1 MNRELFISILCML
14 TLGAFA
20 QSTNTYEY
28 DNLNRLTKVTY
39 ANGAVVQYT
48 YDAVGNRLT
57 KTVEGVNATTTQS
70 QPLSTG
76 WNWWSTYVEQSG
88 SEGLIQL
95 ENSLGSAGVIIKSRN
110 DGYVESYVNNG
121 TVSWFG
127 QLSALSNEQMY
138 KINTNASSTAMMTGY
153 VASTSSHPIT
163 ISPGWN
169 WIGFPV
175 NHSVSVTTAMS
186 SFSPTVNDIIKGR
199 NSYTTYYS
207 DNGQQYWFGT
217 LNTLEPGI
225 GYMYQS
231 LSSNSKTLVF
241 QSGRGETTLANITPD
256 DNLYRPEG
264 QRYADNMT
272 VTAVLEVDG
281 EEVRSDVYEV
291 AAFCGDECRGSVRL
305 MYVEPVDRYVAFLT
319 VFGESGDE
327 ITLCLSDGLTT
338 ILSSDLLTFTPDGV
352 MGSIALPTVLHFGT
366 TGISEATAM
375 VRIYPNPVSRKGQLH
390 LLLPYESGMLQ
401 VEIVNVLGVTVC
413 REAVQVSSSA
423 TLSLTLPESVLPGTY
438 VLKAFSQEGKV
449 YYGKLMVE

>member
-1 MNRELFISILCML
+1 MKNTIVISILSL
-14 TLGAFA
+14 LALGAFA
-20 QSTNTYEY
+20 QYTNTYEY

-88 SEGLIQL
+88 SEGLTQL
-95 ENSLGSAGVIIKSRN
+95 ENSLGAAGVIIKSRN

-127 QLSALSNEQMY
+127 QLNALSNEQMY

-153 VASTSSHPIT
+153 EAGTSSHPIA
-163 ISPGWN
+163 IAPGWN

-175 NHSVSVTTAMS
+175 SHSVGVSTAMAA
-186 SFSPTVNDIIKGR
+186 FSPAANDIIKGR
-199 NSYTTYYS
+199 NSFTTYYS
-207 DNGQQYWFGT
+207 DSGQQYWFGT
-217 LNTLEPGI
+217 LNTLEPGS

-231 LSSNSKTLVF
+231 QSSNLKTLVF
-241 QSGRGETTLANITPD
+241 QAGRGETTLANITPE
-256 DNLYRPEG
+256 DNFYRPED

-281 EEVRSDVYEV
+281 EEVRSDAYEV
-291 AAFCGDECRGSVRL
+291 AAFCGNECRGSVRL
-305 MYVEPVDRYVAFLT
+305 IYVEPVDRYVAFLT
-319 VFGESGDE
+319 VFGETGETIEFRLTDGEETMPSDDVMGFV
-327 ITLCLSDGLTT
+327 SDGIT
-338 ILSSDLLTFTPDGV
+338 
-352 MGSIALPTVLHFGT
+352 GSIASPAVLHFGT
-366 TGISEATAM
+366 TGVSDASAV
-375 VRIYPNPVSRKGQLH
+375 VRIFPNPVKRKGQLH
-390 LLLPYESGMLQ
+390 FTTPDESGQLQ
-401 VEIVNVLGVTVC
+401 VEIVNMLGVTVC
-413 REAVQVSSSA
+413 RETVNVTPMA
-423 TLSLTLPESVLPGTY
+423 TASLTLHEAVLPGTY
-438 VLKAFSQEGKV
+438 VLKAISHKGTV